1 MSFPRGKQRTLLL
14 PLPRNDSFIV
24 ADLPRPV
31 ICRRVSPLPSKI
43 LSNRGG
49 VGRVFPLS
57 GSLSGI
63 SSSLLRERK
72 KKERIYSI
80 NVSAAILF
88 ARETSRS
95 KKSIYF
101 RIFSSRYF
109 CRSYRNGLDSSQ
121 IRLQD
126 PWILIGRAARGWAAS
141 FIDTVLSPDDSAIRS
156 HIRSK
161 GPCISRS
168 SPRLDSPEV

>member
-43 LSNRGG
+43 LLEVEEGW
-49 VGRVFPLS
+49 VEF
-57 GSLSGI
+57 SLSLDL
-63 SSSLLRERK
+63 SLEFQTLSFEREI
-72 KKERIYSI
+72 ERIYSI

-101 RIFSSRYF
+101 RIF
-109 CRSYRNGLDSSQ
+109 LP
-121 IRLQD
+121 L
-126 PWILIGRAARGWAAS
+126 
-141 FIDTVLSPDDSAIRS
+141 V
-156 HIRSK
+156 
-161 GPCISRS
+161 
-168 SPRLDSPEV
+168 

>member
-43 LSNRGG
+43 LLEVEEGW
-49 VGRVFPLS
+49 VEF
-57 GSLSGI
+57 SLSLDL
-63 SSSLLRERK
+63 SLEFQTLSFEREI
-72 KKERIYSI
+72 ERIYSI

-126 PWILIGRAARGWAAS
+126 PWILIGRAARGWSAS